1 MDRAESGKI
10 IVRMLEILTAME
22 YGKPNDRSAADRK
35 WAIAITDYEKAIA
48 VFYWFV
54 WGRARES
61 GGGVGLDPGAYGG
74 VSRGAYYRRGSRRA
88 GGGLCQRRWAG
99 R

>member
-54 WGRARES
+54 VRFDESDRELGEGR
-61 GGGVGLDPGAYGG
+61 D
-74 VSRGAYYRRGSRRA
+74 
-88 GGGLCQRRWAG
+88 
-99 R
+99 